1 MKIKQILLV
10 FVGVLAVSV
19 VAVAAVLA
27 PSAIRSGS

>member
-19 VAVAAVLA
+19 VAVAAVLT